1 MTEKYVLAK
10 LQVARDRIYNKVDQ
24 GGLGLLKIEELDTAT
39 KCGWVNRWKREV
51 KSVDKRY
58 KI

>member
-1 MTEKYVLAK
+1 MIEKYVLAK
-10 LQVARDRIYNKVDQ
+10 LQVERDRIYNKVDQ
-24 GGLGLLKIEELDTAT
+24 GGLGLLKIEELDTAM

-51 KSVDKRY
+51 ESVDKRY